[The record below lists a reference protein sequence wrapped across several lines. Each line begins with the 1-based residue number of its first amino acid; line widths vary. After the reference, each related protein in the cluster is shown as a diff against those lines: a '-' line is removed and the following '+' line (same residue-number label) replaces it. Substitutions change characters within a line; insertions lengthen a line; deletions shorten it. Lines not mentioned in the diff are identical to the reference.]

1 MVHCK
6 PPRKQTGYAEFQ
18 VVGFG
23 VEYLPRSQSVRS
35 GYPQP
40 TLAYR
45 IMECF
50 LYEQLDRQRKRRGSK
65 FLPHPYRSI

>member
-6 PPRKQTGYAEFQ
+6 PPRKQAGYAKFQ
-18 VVGFG
+18 VVGFWL
-23 VEYLPRSQSVRS
+23 EYLPRSQSVRS
-35 GYPQP
+35 GYPQQ
-40 TLAYR
+40 TLAYC

-50 LYEQLDRQRKRRGSK
+50 PHEQRDKQRKRRGSK

>member
-6 PPRKQTGYAEFQ
+6 PPRKQTGYTEFQ
-18 VVGFG
+18 IVGFG

-35 GYPQP
+35 GYPQQ

-45 IMECF
+45 IVECF
-50 LYEQLDRQRKRRGSK
+50 PYEQLDRQRKRR
-65 FLPHPYRSI
+65 